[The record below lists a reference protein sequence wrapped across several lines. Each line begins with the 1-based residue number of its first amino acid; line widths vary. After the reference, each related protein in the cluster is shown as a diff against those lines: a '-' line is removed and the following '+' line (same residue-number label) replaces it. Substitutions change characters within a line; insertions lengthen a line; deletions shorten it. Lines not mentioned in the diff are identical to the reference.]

1 MRRCVEGVLNSA
13 TLVVD
18 DAATGCVRD
27 RLTLDPGI
35 QQLDVYLAELARW
48 NQRFDL
54 TAARGSEELVDLFV
68 ADAVVLAAT
77 SSEVQDWVDIGT
89 GPGAPGIPLLLLSPE
104 LSLTLVE
111 PRSKRT
117 AFLRTVLGVLG
128 LDQVHVRRERSDAL
142 FAGSHDVAVSR
153 ATLAPPEWLAE
164 GARIATNAVWV
175 LLARDEAPT
184 LPGWQADIDLRYE
197 WPLTRVARRAVRFV
211 PDRQKSP

>member
-1 MRRCVEGVLNSA
+1 MRRCVEGVLDSA

>member
-1 MRRCVEGVLNSA
+1 MLNSA